1 MVWIV
6 LESADI
12 VVTTWNVVD
21 VSAAWESKKP
31 TSCLSTDF
39 RYSNLIRELCLSA
52 VLAQHNPSAK
62 VEVNSIIRFP
72 YLVLVTKVMQ
82 PTYERRQPDSNGHVE
97 KLQRILSQ
105 VKGLG
110 QVIKT
115 VIFINISTWF
125 TESMEIAT
133 PRSLLTRPY

>member
-62 VEVNSIIRFP
+62 VKVNSIIRFP
-72 YLVLVTKVMQ
+72 YPALVTTKVIQ

-97 KLQRILSQ
+97 KLQRILSH
-105 VKGLG
+105 VKR
-110 QVIKT
+110 
-115 VIFINISTWF
+115 F
-125 TESMEIAT
+125 
-133 PRSLLTRPY
+133 RPSYQNGYLH